1 MDRLLYIS
9 ISQDKPELAFLEMS
23 KILNRLSPD
32 KCRLIHY
39 SVGIALFKCSL
50 PPDYREIFKYLR
62 LSYIKELGLIDS
74 YIESRDGV
82 SASDIYG
89 FLDSLTSSSSR
100 GKFRITRMFI
110 EDVELYIDWIYIRKR
125 YSSIDSE
132 REASLIITPRIV
144 ALGYPIARR
153 DKLQFDTSSSISID
167 FRSPGSMNMV
177 DQNFM
182 INLLYLYIGGDL
194 GSGGRYR
201 RVFLDP
207 FMGTGKFILRP
218 CLDGLTAVGS
228 DLVDHKCM
236 SAYMKLQK
244 YGCRNPIVVVSDSTL
259 MPFRDGSIDYIVTD
273 LPYGRQSSIRYHDRR
288 LFISRILEELVR
300 VLKRG
305 GLAII
310 AVSHSQWLELESVES
325 YGFESLAIVSQY
337 VHSSLIRIYSVLRKR
352 V

>member
-9 ISQDKPELAFLEMS
+9 ISQDKPELAFLEMG
-23 KILNRLSPD
+23 KILDGLSLD

-50 PPDYREIFKYLR
+50 TPGYREIFKYLR
-62 LSYIKELGLIDS
+62 LAYIKELGLIDS

-89 FLDSLTSSSSR
+89 FLDSLTSSG
-100 GKFRITRMFI
+100 GKFRITRIFI
-110 EDVELYIDWIYIRKR
+110 EGVELYIDWIYIRKR

-132 REASLIITPRIV
+132 REASLIVTPRIV

-182 INLLYLYIGGDL
+182 INLLYLHIGGDL
-194 GSGGRYR
+194 GSGSGYR

-218 CLDGLTAVGS
+218 CIDGFTVVGS
-228 DLVDHKCM
+228 DLVEHKCV

-288 LFISRILEELVR
+288 LFIGRILEELLR

-325 YGFESLAIVSQY
+325 YGFESLAVVSQY